1 MTYFEYMVTA
11 FAITIGVSFAL
22 LIAYVIILLINRAI
36 ERYEDKG
43 NGMDQKLLDMI
54 NNFGEE

>member
-22 LIAYVIILLINRAI
+22 LVAYVIILLINRAI

-43 NGMDQKLLDMI
+43 NGMDQKLLDLLESY
-54 NNFGEE
+54 GEE